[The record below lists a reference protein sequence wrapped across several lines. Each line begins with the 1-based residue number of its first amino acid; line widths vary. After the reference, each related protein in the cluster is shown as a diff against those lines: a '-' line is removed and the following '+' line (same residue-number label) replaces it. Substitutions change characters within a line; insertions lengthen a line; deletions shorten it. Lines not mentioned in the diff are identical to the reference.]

1 MATRPLQ
8 QSLFPNKDN
17 AAIAAEPEDAMN
29 DLVRKIAVVQG
40 LPSAEVQRLFR
51 TLVERWHPTVRLAG
65 VIAED
70 HGLADRACSAGFLR
84 SLGNGERFPIFQ
96 DLGAGA
102 EACHLAGDGAVTA
115 AAAVR
120 RDIAEGCDLVVLSKF
135 GKLEAEGG
143 GLRDAFGAAIEA
155 QIPVLTS
162 VSAKFVAA
170 WESFAAPLF
179 VVVPGDVDGID
190 AWWQSIRSAEKGA
203 HAPKIAGVL
212 RSLPSS
218 FP

>member
-1 MATRPLQ
+1 
-8 QSLFPNKDN
+8 
-17 AAIAAEPEDAMN
+17 MN

-40 LPSAEVQRLFR
+40 VPSAEVQRLFQ
-51 TLVERWHPTVRLAG
+51 TLVERWRLTTHLAG

-84 SLGNGERFPIFQ
+84 SLGSGERFPIFQ

-120 RDIAEGCDLVVLSKF
+120 RDIAGGCDLVVLSKF

-155 QIPVLTS
+155 EIPVLTS
-162 VSAKFVAA
+162 VSPKFAAA
-170 WESFAAPLF
+170 WESFAAPLSI
-179 VVVPGDVDGID
+179 VVPGDVDGID
-190 AWWQSIRSAEKGA
+190 AWWQAVRSAGKRDR
-203 HAPKIAGVL
+203 APED
-212 RSLPSS
+212 RSLSLQIP
-218 FP
+218 

>member
-1 MATRPLQ
+1 MAVHPCGDRYFQTKITQ
-8 QSLFPNKDN
+8 QSLPCR
-17 AAIAAEPEDAMN
+17 EDAMN

-40 LPSAEVQRLFR
+40 VPSAEVQRLFQV
-51 TLVERWHPTVRLAG
+51 LVERWQPTARLAG

-102 EACHLAGDGAVTA
+102 RACHLAGDGAVTA

-120 RDIAEGCDLVVLSKF
+120 RDIADGCDLVVLSKF

-155 QIPVLTS
+155 EIPVLTS
-162 VSAKFVAA
+162 VSPKFAAA
-170 WESFAAPLF
+170 WKSFAAPLF
-179 VVVPGDVDGID
+179 VVVPGDVDGIV
-190 AWWQSIRSAEKGA
+190 AWWQAVRFAGKKGRV
-203 HAPKIAGVL
+203 PED
-212 RSLPSS
+212 RSLSLQIP
-218 FP
+218 